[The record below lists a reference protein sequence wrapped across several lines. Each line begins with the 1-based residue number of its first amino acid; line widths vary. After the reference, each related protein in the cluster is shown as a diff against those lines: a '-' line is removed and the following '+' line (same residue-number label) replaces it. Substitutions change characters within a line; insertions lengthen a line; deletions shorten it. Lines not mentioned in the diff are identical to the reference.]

1 MDDKKKLLEKLLRD
15 KLREVDG
22 VLCSDMP
29 CLGTPHD
36 IARLIRA
43 GYADMLCPGVV
54 VGIDCAK
61 GTDHKLPMVQLQRR
75 NNACIMYDKGRC
87 LLQSGLAPTLG
98 RVHQCVGELFDHDLR
113 HLIILK
119 IIAAW
124 AEPAN
129 WEIVEFCLKTQ
140 SEEQKKSR
148 LNHTN

>member
-1 MDDKKKLLEKLLRD
+1 MLDLKFV
-15 KLREVDG
+15 REN
-22 VLCSDMP
+22 P
-29 CLGTPHD
+29 D
-36 IARLIRA
+36 IVKQNI
-43 GYADMLCPGVV
+43 
-54 VGIDCAK
+54 K
-61 GTDHKLPMVQLQRR
+61 NKFQDHKLPMVQLQRR

-124 AEPAN
+124 ADPAN

-148 LNHTN
+148 LNDTN

>member
-1 MDDKKKLLEKLLRD
+1 
-15 KLREVDG
+15 
-22 VLCSDMP
+22 MP

-124 AEPAN
+124 ADPAN

-140 SEEQKKSR
+140 SEEQKNR
-148 LNHTN
+148 D